1 MPGLYCLDIGNEI
14 MPTIISWPFI
24 FIITK
29 GGPAY
34 YGRNGVGLGSYS
46 LLKSYW
52 NSRYRHFKNG
62 LNAKILSSPQKLLSI
77 IFRH

>member
-1 MPGLYCLDIGNEI
+1 

-29 GGPAY
+29 GGPTY
-34 YGRNGVGLGSYS
+34 YVRNGVSLGSYN

-52 NSRYRHFKNG
+52 NSSYRHFKKGQNE
-62 LNAKILSSPQKLLSI
+62 KLYLVFGNYWI
-77 IFRH
+77 